1 MIGPVFI
8 RAATVADAAAIH
20 AALLGIADTLGQRHR
35 IVSSVEDISKYGF
48 GAEPA
53 FKVLIAE
60 ADGEFAG
67 MCLWFPSF
75 STWFGR
81 PGVYVQDLYV
91 APAFRKL
98 GVAEQLMRRLA
109 NETKRTGSTYIR
121 LSVDASNASAVKFYE
136 RIGMRLSAQE
146 RIFVARHDDFDR
158 LAEGDNS

>member
-1 MIGPVFI
+1 MGAITI
-8 RAATVADAAAIH
+8 RQAVVEDAHAIH

-91 APAFRKL
+91 APLFRKL

-109 NETKRTGSTYIR
+109 NETKRTGGTYIR
-121 LSVDASNASAVKFYE
+121 LSVDANNASATRFYE
-136 RIGMRLSAQE
+136 RIGMKPSAQE
-146 RIFVARHDDFDR
+146 RIFVARHDDFEQ

>member
-8 RAATVADAAAIH
+8 RAATVADAPAIH
-20 AALLGIADTLGQRHR
+20 AALLGIADALGQRRR
-35 IVSSVEDISKYGF
+35 IVGSVEDIRQYGF
-48 GAEPA
+48 GPEPA
-53 FKVLIAE
+53 FRVLLAE

-109 NETKRTGSTYIR
+109 ADVRRAGGTYIR
-121 LSVDASNASAVKFYE
+121 LSVDAGNARAVKFYE

-146 RIFVARHDDFDR
+146 RIFVARHDDFEQ